1 MMNNQRQTAAGEKA
15 LSSKKKILFT
25 LILCVGV
32 IAILELFGSLYYY
45 FGFSI
50 EERELLE
57 TVIGMKRSEAPV
69 PRYQP
74 HPYFNYT
81 CSPGYRD
88 PDNTSP
94 YNSRGFRRPEWR
106 DKKEGSIRI
115 IALGGSTTYGMYSK
129 DGSDVWP
136 ALLEKKLQA
145 RWGPGLE
152 VLNLGVPAYTT
163 HEIIGVTAMLLPTL
177 SPDIVLLHVG
187 ANDAFAAAYPDEGG
201 PDNTTFRFSW
211 NEKPIPGLLMFLMR
225 NSRLIR
231 VLASRY
237 AVSSRGYLPGDMIAA
252 MQYRHP
258 PDREAVKNAAKATG
272 KYFRQNISSLVALI
286 KDMKTMP
293 VLLTHPLDPRWEYP
307 KRVFYQCMVEA
318 HKRNN
323 RIIMEMAKLRS
334 VPVVD
339 LYAHMRDEKYFVDA
353 IHESHAGME
362 MKARLIVPQL
372 NTIIGQLKKEKNE

>member
-1 MMNNQRQTAAGEKA
+1 MMNDQRKNTTGEKS
-15 LSSKKKILFT
+15 LSFKKKILFT

-45 FGFSI
+45 FGFST

-69 PRYQP
+69 RRYRP

-81 CSPGYRD
+81 CNPNYRT
-88 PDNTSP
+88 PDNIRP
-94 YNSRGFRRPEWR
+94 YNSRGFRRPEWGG
-106 DKKEGSIRI
+106 KKEGGIRI

-145 RWGPGLE
+145 RWGPGIE
-152 VLNLGVPAYTT
+152 VFNLGVPAYTT

-177 SPDIVLLHVG
+177 SPDIVLVHVG
-187 ANDAFAAAYPDEGG
+187 ANEAFAAAYPDEGG

-211 NEKPIPGLLMFLMR
+211 NEKPISELLMFWMR

-237 AVSSRGYLPGDMIAA
+237 AVSLKGYLPGDMVTA
-252 MQYRHP
+252 MQYPHP
-258 PDREAVKNAAKATG
+258 PDREAVENAAKATG
-272 KYFRQNISSLVALI
+272 KYFRQNISSLIALI
-286 KDMKTMP
+286 KDMNAIP

-307 KRVFYQCMVEA
+307 KRVFYQRVVKA
-318 HKRNN
+318 HRRNN

-334 VPVVD
+334 VPVVK
-339 LYAHMRDEKYFVDA
+339 LYSHMRNEKYFADA
-353 IHESHAGME
+353 IHESDAGME
-362 MKARLIVPQL
+362 MKARLLVPQL
-372 NTIIGQLKKEKNE
+372 DTIIEQLKKEKDE